1 MMTTYIDEIIT
12 SDIIEILHKGIKEE
26 LHSPN
31 DDVNETIDHVLV
43 AHGKAVRPAFMA
55 LVAQF
60 AGGTWDS
67 VMKAAIVI
75 ESIHVSSLLHDD
87 VIDGSDTRRGVVTLN
102 AKYSDKISVL
112 TGDYIFIKAVMLC
125 HKFEDSRATSII
137 LQAVERMIRGEIRD
151 SLVTGVINEE
161 TYISIAADKTASL
174 FAAAGELGIMLSG
187 GTENEILRGRSIGE
201 YIGTAF
207 QIVDDTLDYKGDSQ
221 VMGKPGLMDAIAGR
235 MTLPLIYSLRQ
246 YNPEKIK
253 EIISGGRSSAQK
265 LSALVSSNGGIE
277 YALGYARN
285 YLDKALEVSEQF
297 GNMDAQSS
305 LKNFIRALIDRHY

>member
-1 MMTTYIDEIIT
+1 MTAYSDEIIT
-12 SDIIEILHKGIKEE
+12 SGILEILHDGIKEE
-26 LHSPN
+26 LHSSS
-31 DDVNETIDHVLV
+31 DDVNEIIDHVLA
-43 AHGKAVRPAFMA
+43 AHGKAVRPAFMTLA
-55 LVAQF
+55 AKF

-67 VMKAAIVI
+67 VQQAAIVI

-87 VIDGSDTRRGVVTLN
+87 VIDGSEMRRGVETLN
-102 AKYSDKISVL
+102 SRHSDKISVL

-125 HKFEDSRATSII
+125 HNFDNSGATSIV

-161 TYISIAADKTASL
+161 TYLSITADKTASL

-187 GTENEILRGRSIGE
+187 GSEKEILRGRSMGE
-201 YIGTAF
+201 YMGTAF
-207 QIVDDTLDYKGDSQ
+207 QIVDDTLDYRGDSK

-246 YNPEKIK
+246 YAPEKIK
-253 EIISGGRSSAQK
+253 EIISGDRCSAQE
-265 LSALVSSNGGIE
+265 LSALVKNNGGIE

-285 YLDKALEVSEQF
+285 YLDKALDVSEQF
-297 GNMDAQSS
+297 GNRNAQAAFE
-305 LKNFIRALIDRHY
+305 NFIGMLIERHY